1 MTQEEEEEEEEEEAV
16 KLKDRA
22 EQIKRKKKKKK
33 KKRGRHKVEWFVS
46 DGSNGERRLL
56 INAGVTHTPAF
67 IGLHN
72 MYGYSIQ
79 KKNLLSSFFGG
90 EQKMMKKQ
98 MISMS
103 SSLPLCPCVCR
114 QTRNKGESTQI
125 ISST

>member
-1 MTQEEEEEEEEEEAV
+1 MTQEEEEEEGEEEAA

-22 EQIKRKKKKKK
+22 EQIKRKKK

-56 INAGVTHTPAF
+56 INAGVTHSTPAF

-79 KKNLLSSFFGG
+79 KKNLLFSFLVFRG